1 MGYTDL
7 TIRIFCVITQNP
19 REVLLVEIRRDR
31 YLKKL
36 IDRRENGMVKVIT
49 GIRRCGKSYLLF
61 ELYRRY
67 LKEDGVPEDHIIG
80 LALDEDVNARYR
92 NPLELGQY
100 IRSLLT
106 DNDRMYYVFLDE
118 IQKVAN
124 IPNPYLPG
132 TNETIGFV
140 DVLLGLMKLKNV
152 DLYVTGSNSRMLSS
166 DILTEFRGRG
176 DEIRVNPLTFEEF
189 YAAYSGDKRDAW
201 REYFTFGGMPLVLSQ
216 RTPEDKSRY
225 LHTLF
230 DKIYLDDIMARRNI
244 LNDKAVLDD
253 LLDFVASAVGSLTNP
268 AKLQNTFATAK
279 GVRISDDTISR
290 YLDYFMDSFLLYRA
304 KRYDVKGKKYIGSP
318 VKYYYSDVGLRNARL
333 DFRQQKEN
341 NIMENIIYNELR
353 ARDYDVDVG
362 VVTVNGHGA
371 DGKSVRE
378 QREVDFVV
386 NRAGMRAYIQS
397 AFAIPDEEKRAQ
409 ETASLRAID
418 DSFQKIIVVR
428 EHIVPWYDE
437 NGVYTVGVED
447 FLLKHTNLM

>member
-1 MGYTDL
+1 M
-7 TIRIFCVITQNP
+7 
-19 REVLLVEIRRDR
+19 EIKRDR
-31 YLKKL
+31 YLQKL
-36 IDRRENGMVKVIT
+36 IDRRENGLIKVIT

-67 LKEDGVPEDHIIG
+67 LKEDGVPDTQIIG

-106 DNDRMYYVFLDE
+106 DKDRMYYVFLDE
-118 IQKVAN
+118 IQKVATIN
-124 IPNPYLPG
+124 NPYLPG
-132 TNETIGFV
+132 TDETIGFV

-152 DLYVTGSNSRMLSS
+152 DLYVTGSNSRMLST

-176 DEIRVNPLTFEEF
+176 DEIRVNPLTYGEF
-189 YAAYSGDKRDAW
+189 HAAYPGDKREAW

-225 LHTLF
+225 LHSLF

-253 LLDFVASAVGSLTNP
+253 LLDLVASSVGSLTNP
-268 AKLQNTFATAK
+268 SKLQNTFATVK
-279 GVRISDDTISR
+279 GVKISDDTITR

-333 DFRQQKEN
+333 DFRQQEEN
-341 NIMENIIYNELR
+341 HIMENIIYNELR
-353 ARDYDVDVG
+353 ARDFDVDVG
-362 VVTVNGHGA
+362 VVIVNGHGP
-371 DGKSVRE
+371 DGKSVRV

-397 AFAIPDEEKRAQ
+397 AFAIPHEEKRAQ
-409 ETASLRAID
+409 ETASLREIG
-418 DSFQKIIVVR
+418 DSFQKIVVVR

-447 FLLKHTNLM
+447 FLLGKTGLI